1 MIDGLTQ
8 AQNSELLKLIKSTKT
23 ITKVVVFGSRAM
35 GNYKPGSD
43 VDLAIWGDSFGAMDA
58 ANFAAKLNEESRLP
72 YKFDV
77 VAFNAITSNVLREH
91 IITIGKVIFERE

>member
-8 AQNSELLKLIKSTKT
+8 TQNSELLELIKSAKT

-35 GNYKPGSD
+35 GNFKPGSD
-43 VDLAIWGDSFGAMDA
+43 VDLAIWGDSFGATDA
-58 ANFAAKLNEESRLP
+58 ANFAAKLNEESHMP

-77 VAFNAITSNVLREH
+77 VAFSEIANNGLREH
-91 IITIGKVIFERE
+91 IVRIGKVIFERE

>member
-8 AQNSELLKLIKSTKT
+8 VQNSELLEFIKSAKA
-23 ITKVVVFGSRAM
+23 ITRVVVFGSRAM

-43 VDLAIWGDSFGAMDA
+43 VDLAIWGDGFGAMDA
-58 ANFAAKLNEESRLP
+58 ANFAAKLNEESRMP

-77 VAFNAITSNVLREH
+77 VAFNTITSNGLREH
-91 IITIGKVIFERE
+91 IVNIGKVIFERE